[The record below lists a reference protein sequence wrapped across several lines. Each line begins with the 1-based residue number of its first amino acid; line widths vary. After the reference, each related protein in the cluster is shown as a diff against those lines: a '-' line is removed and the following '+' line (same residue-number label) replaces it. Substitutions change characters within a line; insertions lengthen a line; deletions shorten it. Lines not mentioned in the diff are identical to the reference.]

1 VLSLFL
7 VWGPFGFRMD
17 ELAEVVGGKRV
28 SMTILYGPRYFAP
41 LRYVALFLKTLLLLM
56 RERPGV
62 VFAQNPPIFCPLTC
76 LIYTRLARRKL
87 LVDHHSVWQLKT
99 VGGLVGRVIGFL
111 ERFVAAS
118 AYANTAPNSE
128 WASQLRWMGG
138 RRVELIHD
146 YVPRNP
152 NSRDES
158 LRSKYSQTPVIAIA
172 SHGGHPLEMM
182 EAEGAAAGQVDG
194 LTLLISG
201 PEEKLKR
208 RFEAMKAPPNVKYVG
223 FLPRDEYERLK
234 ASCDLAVNVTVEPHT
249 LSHVL
254 FEFVASKLP
263 TITSRKIVVEE
274 VFGNSLQYLDM
285 NHPEELVRVLRRFT
299 TDENLI
305 ATFRARSLRKQAELT
320 KLHEEEVRRLRALLP
335 PVRF

>member
-1 VLSLFL
+1 
-7 VWGPFGFRMD
+7 MD

-28 SMTILYGPRYFAP
+28 SMTILYGPRYYAP
-41 LRYVALFLKTLLLLM
+41 LRYVALFLKTLILLL
-56 RERPGV
+56 RERPAV
-62 VFAQNPPIFCPLTC
+62 VYAQNPPIFCPLTC
-76 LIYTRLARRKL
+76 LIYSRLSGRKL

-99 VGGLVGRVIGFL
+99 VGGLVGRDIGFL

-128 WASQLRWMGG
+128 WASQLGWMGG

-158 LRSKYSQTPVIAIA
+158 LRSKYSRTPIIAIA

-208 RFEAMKAPPNVKYVG
+208 RFGAMKASPNVKYVG

-234 ASCDLAVNVTVEPHT
+234 ASCDLAVCVTVEPHT

-263 TITSRKIVVEE
+263 TITSRKMVVQEG
-274 VFGNSLQYLDM
+274 FGDSVQYLDT
-285 NHPEELVRVLRRFT
+285 NHPEELSRKTLNIDVDGNAKYLEGHNLERRPGSSPSAA
-299 TDENLI
+299 D
-305 ATFRARSLRKQAELT
+305 
-320 KLHEEEVRRLRALLP
+320 RR
-335 PVRF
+335 

>member
-1 VLSLFL
+1 
-7 VWGPFGFRMD
+7 MD
-17 ELAEVVGGKRV
+17 ELAGAVGGRRV
-28 SMTILYGPRYFAP
+28 SMTILYGPRYYAP
-41 LRYVALFLKTLLLLM
+41 LRYLALFLRTLLLLF
-56 RERPGV
+56 RERPDV
-62 VFAQNPPIFCPLTC
+62 VYAQNPPIFCPLTC
-76 LIYTRLARRKL
+76 LMYSRLAGKKL

-99 VGGLVGRVIGFL
+99 VGGPVGRVIGFL
-111 ERFVAAS
+111 ERFVASS

-128 WASQLRWMGG
+128 WASQLRRMGG

-158 LRSKYSQTPVIAIA
+158 LRRKYSQTQVIAIA
-172 SHGGHPLEMM
+172 AHGGHPLEMM
-182 EAEGAAAGQVDG
+182 ESEGAAAGQVAG

-208 RFEAMKAPPNVKYVG
+208 RFQAMKVPRSVKYLG

-234 ASCDLAVNVTVEPHT
+234 ASCDFAVNVTVEPHT

-263 TITSRKIVVEE
+263 TITSRKMVVQE
-274 VFGNSLQYLDM
+274 VFGDSLQYLDM
-285 NHPEELVRVLRRFT
+285 NHTEELVRVLRRFT
-299 TDENLI
+299 ADENLR
-305 ATFRARSLRKQAELT
+305 AKFRARSIRKHTELT
-320 KLHEEEVRRLRALLP
+320 RLHDEEVRRLRALLP
-335 PVRF
+335 LRP

>member
-1 VLSLFL
+1 MLSLFL

-17 ELAEVVGGKRV
+17 ELAEVIRVKRC
-28 SMTILYGPRYFAP
+28 SLTFLYVTRYLSPPLYFA
-41 LRYVALFLKTLLLLM
+41 LFQKTFIILM

-62 VFAQNPPIFCPLTC
+62 VYAQNPPIFCPLTC
-76 LIYTRLARRKL
+76 LIYSRLARKKL
-87 LVDHHSVWQLKT
+87 LVDHHSVWRLKT
-99 VGGLVGRVIGFL
+99 VGGLMGKVIGFL
-111 ERFVAAS
+111 ERFVAES

-128 WASQLRWMGG
+128 WASQLGWMGG

-146 YVPRNP
+146 YVPRNQ
-152 NSRDES
+152 NSTDES
-158 LRSKYSQTPVIAIA
+158 LRSKYSQTPIIAIA
-172 SHGGHPLEMM
+172 SHGGHPLELM
-182 EAEGAAAGQVDG
+182 EAAGAAARQEEG

-234 ASCDLAVNVTVEPHT
+234 ASCDLAVSVTVEPHT

-263 TITSRKIVVEE
+263 TITSRKMVVQE
-274 VFGNSLQYLDM
+274 VFGDSLQYLDT

-299 TDENLI
+299 TDESLR
-305 ATFRARSLRKQAELT
+305 ATFRARSLRKHAELT
-320 KLHEEEVRRLRALLP
+320 QLHQEEVSRLRALLP
-335 PVRF
+335 P